1 MHANRSKY
9 LVLVIF
15 IISILLI
22 VFLQFNSGRSIED
35 LVKGNKN
42 LLHELQVQSQLQKL
56 ETEIIYIESSIRGFV
71 ITEDSA
77 HLQGVAED
85 ISRVEKEVGDL
96 NAVIGDTTSS
106 DLLRQLSVLI
116 KEKILH
122 SNQVMEAF
130 FKKGKTAA
138 EEVINTNRGKIIR
151 DSISNTVRLINL
163 DRQAQLSNIST
174 SVNSNGLKAK
184 TWGIILALLACLAS
198 LVTFWYLINQGQRQR
213 KLISTLDTSER
224 QLKEASKIKEQF
236 VANIS
241 HEIRTPMNAVLGFAG
256 LLQKTSLNKN
266 QHEYVKSIR
275 SSAENLLTIINDILD
290 LSRIES
296 GMMHIESLPFNLR
309 ELLDSLATMMNVKAK
324 NRGLYLRTEVEDSIP
339 ENLKG
344 DAVRLTQILMNLI
357 SNALKFTH
365 EGGVS
370 IKLETADTKDKT
382 IFIRFTISDT
392 GIGISPEKQK
402 TIFDR
407 FQQAQTETTRRYG
420 GTGLGLSIVKQL
432 VEIQNGSIMVES
444 EPGKGSIFTVVLP
457 FQIAAEEEIASIM
470 PRPVLVA
477 EPLLQ
482 KIKLLVAEDNLMNQK
497 LIHHLMEQWQIDF
510 DIVSNGAAAVES
522 LRQKASEYNMVLMDI
537 QMPEMDGYTATEKIR
552 YDLNLSIP
560 IIAMTAHALAGE
572 KEKCLS
578 AGMDDYIS
586 KPLNEELLYKLINKY
601 TQRTVSGNAASV
613 INMEYLQSLSKGDK
627 AFETN
632 MIKAFSR
639 QMPLELNDLKTAIED
654 KNYKRIARIA
664 HNMKSTVS
672 YMGLH
677 QLTPLL
683 LQIET
688 ESELENSLTRIN
700 EIFILIDATC
710 QLAIKEAQE
719 LNSMTTNN

>member
-9 LVLVIF
+9 LVLVVF

-85 ISRVEKEVGDL
+85 ISRVEKNVDDI

-106 DLLRQLSVLI
+106 ELLQQLSVLI

-163 DRQAQLSNIST
+163 DRQAQLSNISA

-184 TWGIILALLACLAS
+184 TWGIILALLGCLAS
-198 LVTFWYLINQGQRQR
+198 LITFWYLIDQGQRQR
-213 KLISTLDTSER
+213 KLIRTLDTSER

-256 LLQKTSLNKN
+256 LLQKTTLDKN

-344 DAVRLTQILMNLI
+344 DAVRLTQILMNLL

-370 IKLETADTKDKT
+370 IKLESTDTKDKT
-382 IFIRFTISDT
+382 IFIQFIISDT
-392 GIGISPEKQK
+392 GIGINPEKQK

-444 EPGKGSIFTVVLP
+444 EPGKGSIFTFVLP
-457 FQIAAEEEIASIM
+457 FQIADEEEMASAV
-470 PRPVLVA
+470 PATVLVA
-477 EPLLQ
+477 QPLLQ
-482 KIKLLVAEDNLMNQK
+482 KIKILVVEDNLMNQK
-497 LIHHLMEQWQIDF
+497 LIHHLMEQWHIDF
-510 DIVSNGAAAVES
+510 DIVPNGAAAVES
-522 LRQKASEYNMVLMDI
+522 LRQKANEYNMVLMDI

-572 KEKCLS
+572 KEKCLG

-586 KPLNEELLYKLINKY
+586 KPLNEELLYKLIK
-601 TQRTVSGNAASV
+601 T
-613 INMEYLQSLSKGDK
+613 
-627 AFETN
+627 FERN
-632 MIKAFSR
+632 MIKAFST
-639 QMPLELNDLKTAIED
+639 QMPLELNNLKTAIGD
-654 KNYKRIARIA
+654 KNYKRIGRIA

-683 LQIET
+683 QQIET
-688 ESELENSLTRIN
+688 ESELENGLARIN
-700 EIFILIDATC
+700 ENFTLIDATC
-710 QLAIKEAQE
+710 QLAIKEAHE
-719 LNSMTTNN
+719 LNSITTNN